1 MLTCFTRKHVLND
14 LRPYLCTFP
23 NCAIANQSYA
33 SRAAILDH
41 EVTVHGLERGLE
53 MVAHELETYASA
65 AKPASDKIIH
75 REGVACLFCG
85 EVLSKAERDEYARH
99 VGRHL
104 EEIAFAVMTK
114 PYEDWD
120 FYSVSSGKSQGP
132 GRASG
137 DPSSSL
143 RISCHIP

>member
-1 MLTCFTRKHVLND
+1 MND

-33 SRAAILDH
+33 SRAAFLDH
-41 EVTVHGLERGLE
+41 EVTVNGLERGLE
-53 MVAHELETYASA
+53 MVAHELETCASA
-65 AKPASDKIIH
+65 VKPASETIIH
-75 REGVACLFCG
+75 RDGVACLFCG

-99 VGRHL
+99 VGRHM
-104 EEIAFAVMTK
+104 EEIAFAVVTK

-120 FYSVSSGKSQGP
+120 FYSVSSG
-132 GRASG
+132 ASG

-143 RISCHIP
+143 RTPCHIP